1 MENHVPS
8 PPKPILIGISGW
20 AGSGKDTFADI
31 LVDLYGFKK
40 MSFADALREIAEA
53 VNPIV
58 GVKMMDAIVNDQMTA
73 HLSIVRYRDALQEV
87 GYTEA
92 KSKYPEMREFLQ
104 RLGTDGVR
112 TVLGNDTWI
121 NEAMRRARECRL
133 VVFPDLRFQDEANAL
148 RDHGGFLIRMYRDG
162 VGPANDHISE
172 HDLDEYSF
180 DMIVPNDG
188 DIGDLEYDAEEI
200 GARLGLID

>member
-1 MENHVPS
+1 MELDR
-8 PPKPILIGISGW
+8 PILIGISGW

-31 LVDLYGFKK
+31 LVDLFGFKK

-121 NEAMRRARECRL
+121 NEAMKRAKQHPL
-133 VVFPDLRFQDEANAL
+133 VVFPDLRFQDEAAAVEA
-148 RDHGGFLIRMYRDG
+148 RGGCTIRITRPG

-172 HDLDEYSF
+172 HDLDDHSF
-180 DMIVPNDG
+180 HAVVENNG
-188 DIGDLEYDAEEI
+188 TVEDLSARAEELYEWLATLDEI
-200 GARLGLID
+200 